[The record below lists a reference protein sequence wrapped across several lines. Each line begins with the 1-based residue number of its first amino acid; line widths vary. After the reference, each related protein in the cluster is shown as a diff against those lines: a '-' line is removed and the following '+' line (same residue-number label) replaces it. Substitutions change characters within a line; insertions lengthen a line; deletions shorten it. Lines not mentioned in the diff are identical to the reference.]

1 MTVDDDSEID
11 DVARPSDA
19 EPVRRRRIS
28 MSWRWTRRYLS
39 KWRPILLTLLVIAA
53 AALAAG
59 LFFFQYRGDQQTSK
73 TAADEAVRAASEGA
87 VALLTYS
94 PDNLSRDFANAKSR
108 LTDDFQDYYKR
119 FTEVIV
125 APTAQRGLTMT
136 ARVVKAAVSELHPNS
151 AVVLVFM
158 DQKTAS
164 PDKPQPVKTGS
175 SVRITLSKVK
185 GSWLIANFE
194 VL

>member
-1 MTVDDDSEID
+1 MTVDDSGID
-11 DVARPSDA
+11 DMAPSEA

-28 MSWRWTRRYLS
+28 LSWRWTRRCLS
-39 KWRPILLTLLVIAA
+39 KWRPILLALLLIAA
-53 AALAAG
+53 AGLAAG
-59 LFFFQYRGDQQTSK
+59 LFFFQYRKDEQTD
-73 TAADEAVRAASEGA
+73 TATADEAVRAASEGA
-87 VALLTYS
+87 AALLTYS

-151 AVVLVFM
+151 AVVLAFV
-158 DQKTAS
+158 DQTTAS
-164 PDKPQPVKTGS
+164 PDKPQPVDTGS
-175 SVRITLSKVK
+175 SVRITLSKVQ
-185 GSWLIANFE
+185 GSWLIAKFD

>member
-1 MTVDDDSEID
+1 MTVDDSEID
-11 DVARPSDA
+11 DMARPSGA
-19 EPVRRRRIS
+19 EPVRRRRINL
-28 MSWRWTRRYLS
+28 SWRWTRRCLS
-39 KWRPILLTLLVIAA
+39 KWRPILLVLLLVAA
-53 AALAAG
+53 AGLAAG
-59 LFFFQYRGDQQTSK
+59 LFFFQYLTDERTDTA
-73 TAADEAVRAASEGA
+73 AADEAVKAASEGA

-94 PDNLSRDFANAKSR
+94 PDSLSRDFANAKSR

-125 APTAQRGLTMT
+125 APTAQRGLTMS

-151 AVVLVFM
+151 AVVLVFI

-164 PDKPQPVKTGS
+164 PDKPQPVDTGS
-175 SVRITLSKVK
+175 SARVMLSKVH
-185 GSWLIANFE
+185 GSWLIAKFD

>member
-1 MTVDDDSEID
+1 
-11 DVARPSDA
+11 
-19 EPVRRRRIS
+19 
-28 MSWRWTRRYLS
+28 
-39 KWRPILLTLLVIAA
+39 LTLLIIAA
-53 AALAAG
+53 AGSAAG
-59 LFFFQYRGDQQTSK
+59 LFFIQYRGDQQTNK
-73 TAADEAVRAASEGA
+73 TAADEAVRTASDGA
-87 VALLTYS
+87 VALLSYS
-94 PDNLSRDFANAKSR
+94 PDSLSRDFADAKSR

-151 AVVLVFM
+151 AVVLVFL
-158 DQKTAS
+158 DQTSAS

-175 SVRITLSKVK
+175 SVRIKLSKVK